1 MDQVYFYA
9 DDGDII
15 LGIKDLRGG
24 GGVIVLV
31 VDV

>member
-24 GGVIVLV
+24 GVIVLV